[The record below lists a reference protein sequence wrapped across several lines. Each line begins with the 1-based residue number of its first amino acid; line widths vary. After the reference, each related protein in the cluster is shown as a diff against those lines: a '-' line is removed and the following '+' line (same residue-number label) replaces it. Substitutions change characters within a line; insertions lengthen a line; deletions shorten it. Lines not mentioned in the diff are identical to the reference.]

1 MNFFVTGTDTGAG
14 KTFVTALLTR
24 ALRTAG
30 RDTVALKPVCCG
42 PRDDVD
48 ILCAAMDGELAP
60 DAVNPLWFEAPAAP
74 LVAARREHRS
84 VDLAELT
91 RWFRSH
97 RARHRSLLVEGAGG
111 WLVPLGSG
119 TTVADLAV
127 AFGLPVLLV
136 VANRL
141 GCLNHALLT
150 VESIRRR
157 GLECGGLVLNTIDD
171 DQSVAVQTN
180 RQILQEFCDV
190 PVLFEISPGQTR
202 IDLAI
207 A

>member
-1 MNFFVTGTDTGAG
+1 VNFFVTGTDTEVG

-24 ALRTAG
+24 ALRSAG
-30 RDTVALKPVCCG
+30 LDTVALKPVCCG

-48 ILCAAMDGELAP
+48 ALCAAMDGELAP

-74 LVAARREHRS
+74 LVAARREHRE
-84 VDLAELT
+84 VDLAALT
-91 RWFRSH
+91 AWFQSH
-97 RARHRSLLVEGAGG
+97 RSRRRSLLVEGAGG
-111 WLVPLGSG
+111 WLVPLGTS
-119 TTVADLAV
+119 TTVADLA
-127 AFGLPVLLV
+127 AALGLPVLVV

-141 GCLNHALLT
+141 GCINHTLLT

-171 DQSVAVQTN
+171 DQSVAVRTN
-180 RQILQEFCDV
+180 REILQEFCNV
-190 PVLFEISPGQTR
+190 PVLFEITPGQTSLE
-202 IDLAI
+202 LAV